1 MVSFLASQYNPQL
14 VLTALFLTGA
24 VVGSLA
30 LYAMTTK
37 TEVNYFGGLIVL
49 TSGSLFW
56 MIIISF
62 FVRISILETAIFFGT
77 CVTSGLY
84 LIYDIK
90 VIMGKDSIKLSLDD
104 YVRGA
109 MHLYVDIIRIF
120 LKILQILQK
129 LSDDKKDDDRR
140 KRRN

>member
-1 MVSFLASQYNPQL
+1 MVSFIASQYNPQL

-37 TEVNYFGGLIVL
+37 TEVNYFGGLLVL

-62 FVRISILETAIFFGT
+62 FVRISLLEHAIFFGT
-77 CVTSGLY
+77 CVSSGLY

-90 VIMGKDSIKLSLDD
+90 VIMGKDSIKMSLDD

-120 LKILQILQK
+120 LKILEILQK
-129 LSDDKKDDDRR
+129 LSDNKKEDDRR